1 MSLRKPV
8 AEATAPE
15 TELTELIRWIR
26 DRKVMLDRDLA
37 RLYEVEVKVLNQA
50 VKRNSSRFPDDF
62 MFQLTEE
69 EVESLRSRIV
79 TLDAVVAG
87 GPAVAAPMRGRGQ
100 HAKYRPYAF
109 TEQGVAMLS
118 SVLHSNRAVMVNIE
132 IMRAFVKLRAML
144 GSNAELSKKLHS
156 LAAKYD
162 RQFKVVFDAIRQ
174 IMSPAPGSK
183 RRIGFA
189 PWEDEA

>member
-144 GSNAELSKKLHS
+144 ASNAELSKKVNS
-156 LAAKYD
+156 LEAKYD
-162 RQFKVVFDAIRQ
+162 KQFKVVFDAIRQ